1 MATTD
6 TAWHLDKKVPIAL
19 MFTIFIQSA
28 TAVWWASSI
37 ESRMQAVS
45 QSDDRQGE
53 QIRDVETNVQSMA
66 VTAATLTA
74 QLTALKEA
82 LDAVRTSQRET
93 NDMLRQL
100 TEMGARP

>member
-1 MATTD
+1 MATVD
-6 TAWHLDKKVPIAL
+6 TAWHLDKKVPIVL

-53 QIRDVETNVQSMA
+53 CDGRDPDG
-66 VTAATLTA
+66 ATDRA
-74 QLTALKEA
+74 QGSA
-82 LDAVRTSQRET
+82 
-93 NDMLRQL
+93 
-100 TEMGARP
+100 G